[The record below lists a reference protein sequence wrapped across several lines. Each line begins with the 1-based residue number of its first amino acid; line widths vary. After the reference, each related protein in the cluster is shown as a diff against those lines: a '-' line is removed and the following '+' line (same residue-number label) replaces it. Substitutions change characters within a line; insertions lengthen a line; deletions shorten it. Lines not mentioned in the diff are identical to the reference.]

1 MLPKTDEGQT
11 KCPIEAHI
19 FWKHESTDKVST
31 VKVEPNG
38 FIRNPESR
46 RWDSKD
52 SFRLKFIVH
61 NTELCQISSPFTVSK
76 NGGVQT
82 INEVPVCF
90 NNGNVKTFYKE
101 VKVRE
106 RKNYKTSAERY
117 YSNNCD
123 NEVFF
128 AAVKSNRLIVIAAG
142 IASQKGHFFYT
153 KMRKYDVGL
162 YKFRNKIVIPE
173 LPQWTALP
181 KFLEAMVDVSALPK
195 RAEFKPSMEDTL
207 PVPEDGKAVVKWSD
221 PFSGK
226 IALIAKQGEILC
238 PVEEIRNH
246 GKDLTNPKRGTE
258 VVLGYT
264 VPPIPGSTAFVAV
277 AKAVYL

>member
-1 MLPKTDEGQT
+1 MLPNTRETQT

-19 FWKHESTDKVST
+19 FLKHEETDRVST

-38 FIRNPESR
+38 FIRNPEGR
-46 RWDSKD
+46 RWDSTD

-61 NTELCQISSPFTVSK
+61 NTDMCQISAPFTVAK
-76 NGGVQT
+76 NDGVQT
-82 INEVPVCF
+82 INVIPVCF
-90 NNGNVKTFYKE
+90 DNGNVKTFYKE

-106 RKNYKTSAERY
+106 RKNYRSAADRY

-128 AAVKSNRLIVIAAG
+128 AAVKNNRLIVIAAG
-142 IASQKGHFFYT
+142 IVSQKGHFFYT
-153 KMRKYDVGL
+153 KIRKYDVGL
-162 YKFRNKIVIPE
+162 YRFRNKIVIPE

-195 RAEFKPSMEDTL
+195 RAEFKPASEETL

-238 PVEEIRNH
+238 PYEEVRNH
-246 GKDLTNPKRGTE
+246 GKNLTNPKKGTE
-258 VVLGYT
+258 VKLGYT

-277 AKAVYL
+277 AKAVYV